1 MNVIDKVIAWLQAEI
16 DKLKRLKKTQD
27 PDDRTS
33 EIEIVQTLYVK
44 LRADYDNLV
53 NNYTSLQ
60 DNHML
65 VTKQL
70 SRLRVGIEN
79 FKDLNS
85 GLRKASETKRMTID
99 RLQQELRFAQSQYD
113 SCMARLQ
120 SEIDSAK
127 SENAMLQQ
135 KLIEREAYIAQLQI
149 HCHDTEHQTPTDQ
162 DDVAAVQPKPPEVTE
177 PARDRI
183 KGKFDPLWYDEYHRR
198 NKGRTPKDKD
208 YLSLRAFA
216 REKGVDSHTIRRGFK
231 RVEHDRRLDI

>member
-1 MNVIDKVIAWLQAEI
+1 MQAEI
-16 DKLKRLKKTQD
+16 DKLKRLKKTQGAED
-27 PDDRTS
+27 STS
-33 EIEIVQTLYVK
+33 EIDIVQSLYVK

-70 SRLRVGIEN
+70 SKLRVGIEN
-79 FKDLNS
+79 FKELNS

-113 SCMARLQ
+113 SCMARLH
-120 SEIDSAK
+120 SEIDLAK
-127 SENAMLQQ
+127 SENATLQQ
-135 KLIEREAYIAQLQI
+135 KLMEREAYIAQLQI
-149 HCHDTEHQTPTDQ
+149 HCHDTDHQTPTDQ
-162 DDVAAVQPKPPEVTE
+162 GDVVAVQPKPPEVTE
-177 PARDRI
+177 QPGEPARI

-198 NKGRTPKDKD
+198 NNARTPKDKD

>member
-16 DKLKRLKKTQD
+16 DKLKRLKKTQGAQD
-27 PDDRTS
+27 NAS
-33 EIEIVQTLYVK
+33 EIDIVQSLYVK

-70 SRLRVGIEN
+70 SRLRIGIEN
-79 FKDLNS
+79 FKELNT

-99 RLQQELRFAQSQYD
+99 RLQEELRSAQSQHD
-113 SCMARLQ
+113 SCVARLQ
-120 SEIDSAK
+120 GELESARD
-127 SENAMLQQ
+127 ENTMLQR
-135 KLIEREAYIAQLQI
+135 KLIDREAYIAQLQLGSYN
-149 HCHDTEHQTPTDQ
+149 TEHQPPMAKS
-162 DDVAAVQPKPPEVTE
+162 DDV
-177 PARDRI
+177 PAKL
-183 KGKFDPLWYDEYHRR
+183 KGKFDPLWYDEYQRR

-216 REKGVDSHTIRRGFK
+216 REKGVDNHTIRRGFK
-231 RVEHDRRLDI
+231 RVEHDRGQDNNT